1 MSWDMR
7 KCAAA
12 RDRSTPARRVVS
24 LARAW
29 KCDPPVSA
37 GDPHNPNSARHASG
51 PPEIGGEAATFACRA
66 GSNAPF
72 VPAFV
77 PSERAFVAFGRALG
91 ASEPSFVPFER
102 AFVPSDRSF
111 APFDRA
117 LRAFDREFIASAGEF
132 TTSATTLKA
141 PEFALQAGS
150 PDFLGPGAFQAIFP
164 HHAAPHPNRA

>member
-12 RDRSTPARRVVS
+12 RDRGTPARRVVS
-24 LARAW
+24 AARAW

-37 GDPHNPNSARHASG
+37 VDPHNPNSARHASG

-117 LRAFDREFIASAGEF
+117 LRAFDREFVPSAGEF

-141 PEFALQAGS
+141 PDFALQAGS
-150 PDFLGPGAFQAIFP
+150 HDFLGPGTFQAIFP